1 MREPGTKSNHNR
13 REMMQCKIWEI
24 IQKKKI
30 LLYPKLSRH
39 SNTPLTIK
47 KRRSQSHTKPI
58 EVIQVKVPKPH
69 KIENQPEGF

>member
-1 MREPGTKSNHNR
+1 MREPGKKSNHNR

-24 IQKKKI
+24 IQKKKN

-39 SNTPLTIK
+39 SDTPLTIK
-47 KRRSQSHTKPI
+47 KNKEKKATHTKPI
-58 EVIQVKVPKPH
+58 EVKVPKPH